1 MAPVAQI
8 PAERAHAARLGTVL
22 RRRLG
27 ADWHLGHLFVL
38 PMVVMVLALVAY
50 PFCYAAYLSL
60 TRKYVGVPPVF
71 VGFENYVRL
80 AYDGFFRRAVWNS
93 FVFTFASVGFKL
105 VLGMV
110 MALVLT
116 SRIRYRNLFTGLLL
130 IPWVAP
136 TVVSALNFLWIF
148 DASLGVLNYLL
159 VRVFRILPQGVGWLS
174 EAGTAMASVIF
185 VNVWR
190 GFPFFGISFLAG
202 LKAIPGEL
210 YEAAAVDGANIAQ
223 RFRHVTLPSLR
234 NIIIIV
240 MLLSTIWTFN
250 DFAIV
255 YILTKGGPGGATQVL
270 PVLTYEIAFGAQRLG
285 EAIAVALYML
295 PALALVIIVLARYMR
310 RGRAREEG
318 AVGRRLGA
326 RAPTMGS
333 DGLPRGLLVGVGFPF
348 SWMTVTS
355 FKGEEQMRSL
365 VSMFWPRPLVLDN
378 YRQLLGKTD
387 FIAWYGNSVTVAVSS
402 TLLAAAIGTIGAYAL
417 ARLSFLGRAFMS
429 SAVLITY
436 LVPPSI
442 LFIPLYAQMR
452 NLGLA
457 DSLAGLIAAYPS
469 FTVPF
474 VTWLLMSYFESIPVE
489 LEEAAMI
496 DGATRFGAFRRIILP
511 LAAPGVLAASLYAF
525 TQAW

>member
-1 MAPVAQI
+1 MATVAQI
-8 PAERAHAARLGTVL
+8 PVERARAARPGTVL

-27 ADWHLGHLFVL
+27 TDWHLGYLFVL

-60 TRKYVGVPPVF
+60 TRKYVGVPPVY

-159 VRVFRILPQGVGWLS
+159 VKVFRILPQGVGWLS
-174 EAGTAMASVIF
+174 EPGTAMASVIF
-185 VNVWR
+185 VNIWR

-202 LKAIPGEL
+202 LKAIPGEQ
-210 YEAAAVDGANIAQ
+210 YEAAAVDGANIVQ
-223 RFRHVTLPSLR
+223 RFRHVTLPALR

-240 MLLSTIWTFN
+240 ILLSTIWTFN

-270 PVLTYEIAFGAQRLG
+270 PVFTYEMAFGAQRLG

-295 PALALVIIVLARYMR
+295 PALAMVIIVLSRYMR
-310 RGRAREEG
+310 RSHA
-318 AVGRRLGA
+318 
-326 RAPTMGS
+326 
-333 DGLPRGLLVGVGFPF
+333 
-348 SWMTVTS
+348 
-355 FKGEEQMRSL
+355 K
-365 VSMFWPRPLVLDN
+365 
-378 YRQLLGKTD
+378 
-387 FIAWYGNSVTVAVSS
+387 
-402 TLLAAAIGTIGAYAL
+402 
-417 ARLSFLGRAFMS
+417 
-429 SAVLITY
+429 
-436 LVPPSI
+436 
-442 LFIPLYAQMR
+442 
-452 NLGLA
+452 
-457 DSLAGLIAAYPS
+457 
-469 FTVPF
+469 
-474 VTWLLMSYFESIPVE
+474 
-489 LEEAAMI
+489 
-496 DGATRFGAFRRIILP
+496 
-511 LAAPGVLAASLYAF
+511 
-525 TQAW
+525 

>member
-1 MAPVAQI
+1 MATVAQI
-8 PAERAHAARLGTVL
+8 PVERARAARPGTTL

-27 ADWHLGHLFVL
+27 ADWHLGYLFVL

-60 TRKYVGVPPVF
+60 TRKYVGVPPVY

-93 FVFTFASVGFKL
+93 FIFTFASVGFKL

-159 VRVFRILPQGVGWLS
+159 VKVFRVLPQGVGWLS
-174 EAGTAMASVIF
+174 EPGTAMASVIF
-185 VNVWR
+185 VNIWR

-202 LKAIPGEL
+202 LKAIPGEQ
-210 YEAAAVDGANIAQ
+210 YEAAAVDGANIVQ
-223 RFRHVTLPSLR
+223 RFRHVTLPALR

-270 PVLTYEIAFGAQRLG
+270 PVFTYEMAFGAQRLG

-295 PALALVIIVLARYMR
+295 PALAMVIIVLSRYMR
-310 RGRAREEG
+310 RSHA
-318 AVGRRLGA
+318 
-326 RAPTMGS
+326 
-333 DGLPRGLLVGVGFPF
+333 
-348 SWMTVTS
+348 
-355 FKGEEQMRSL
+355 K
-365 VSMFWPRPLVLDN
+365 
-378 YRQLLGKTD
+378 
-387 FIAWYGNSVTVAVSS
+387 
-402 TLLAAAIGTIGAYAL
+402 
-417 ARLSFLGRAFMS
+417 
-429 SAVLITY
+429 
-436 LVPPSI
+436 
-442 LFIPLYAQMR
+442 
-452 NLGLA
+452 
-457 DSLAGLIAAYPS
+457 
-469 FTVPF
+469 
-474 VTWLLMSYFESIPVE
+474 
-489 LEEAAMI
+489 
-496 DGATRFGAFRRIILP
+496 
-511 LAAPGVLAASLYAF
+511 
-525 TQAW
+525 